1 MTINVGDL
9 VECKKRPQKK
19 MGIVVKK
26 NDANSGAMSEH
37 MKNILLGCPSV
48 YYVYFSDEGCD
59 GPFYNFDLL
68 LKQSCQMT
76 NSNIEE

>member
-1 MTINVGDL
+1 MNINIGDL
-9 VECKKRPQKK
+9 VECKKKSQKV
-19 MGIVVKK
+19 GIVVKK

-59 GPFYNFDLL
+59 GPFYNSDLL
-68 LKQSCQMT
+68 LKQSCQLIF
-76 NSNIEE
+76 SSIDE